1 MLNFLEYSCQLMLPH
16 KIEKENPQLP
26 LLLVYLQ
33 AKEIS
38 QLTKSGGTCN
48 LFFIGKKFPKNRN

>member
-1 MLNFLEYSCQLMLPH
+1 LPIDVTFY

-33 AKEIS
+33 TKEIS
-38 QLTKSGGTCN
+38 QLTKSGVHAN
-48 LFFIGKKFPKNRN
+48 LFFNSKFFSPETEIKK

>member
-1 MLNFLEYSCQLMLPH
+1 LPIDVTFY

-33 AKEIS
+33 TKEIS
-38 QLTKSGGTCN
+38 QLTKSGVHATSS
-48 LFFIGKKFPKNRN
+48 LMAFFFSQKQKLKSKT